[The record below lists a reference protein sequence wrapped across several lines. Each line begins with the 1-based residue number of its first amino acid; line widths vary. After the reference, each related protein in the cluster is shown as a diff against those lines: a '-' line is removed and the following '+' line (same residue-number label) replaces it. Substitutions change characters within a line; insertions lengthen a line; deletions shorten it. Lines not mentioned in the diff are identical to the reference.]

1 MTVTCSGRRDRVNY
15 RMTNSPV
22 LATCASIPDRGTH
35 KRTQVPE
42 GFLPRPL
49 SGGFLK
55 ATGPI
60 YVKREDG
67 HSIFGLLVEEQHC
80 NGKDMCHGGML
91 ATLADVV
98 LGIGGMEQA
107 GVSGFFITV
116 SLTND
121 FLAPAPLGAWIEAQ
135 VELLR
140 ATRTTMFVQ
149 GIFTVEGEPVFRS
162 SGVFRLPRPEQ
173 P

>member
-1 MTVTCSGRRDRVNY
+1 
-15 RMTNSPV
+15 MTNSSI
-22 LATCASIPDRGTH
+22 LATGAQHQACAATPGREN
-35 KRTQVPE
+35 RQRAQVPE
-42 GFLPRPL
+42 GFLPRPV

-55 ATGPI
+55 AIGPI

-67 HSIFGLLVEEQHC
+67 RSIFGLLVEEQHC

-121 FLAPAPLGAWIEAQ
+121 FLAPAPLGAWIEAR

-149 GIFTVEGEPVFRS
+149 GIFTVEGEPVLRS
-162 SGVFRLPRPEQ
+162 SGVFRLPRPER

>member
-1 MTVTCSGRRDRVNY
+1 MTDSPALLRSDAALAGENGRG
-15 RMTNSPV
+15 SP
-22 LATCASIPDRGTH
+22 R
-35 KRTQVPE
+35 VPE

-49 SGGFLK
+49 GGGFLR

-60 YVKREDG
+60 YVKREG
-67 HSIFGLLVEEQHC
+67 GRSIFGLLVEEQHC

-98 LGIGGMEQA
+98 LGVGGMEQA
-107 GVSGFFITV
+107 GASGFFITI
-116 SLTND
+116 SLAND

-135 VELLR
+135 VDLLR

-149 GIFTVEGEPVFRS
+149 GVFSVEGEPVLRS
-162 SGVFRLPRPEQ
+162 SGVFRLPRQ
-173 P
+173 A

>member
-1 MTVTCSGRRDRVNY
+1 
-15 RMTNSPV
+15 MTNSPA
-22 LATCASIPDRGTH
+22 LAASASLLGRDAR
-35 KRTQVPE
+35 KRAQVPE

-49 SGGFLK
+49 NGGFLR

-60 YVKREDG
+60 YVKRGDG
-67 HSIFGLLVEEQHC
+67 RSIFGLLVEEQHC
-80 NGKDMCHGGML
+80 NGKEMCHGGML

-121 FLAPAPLGAWIEAQ
+121 FLAPAPLGAWIEAR

-149 GIFTVEGEPVFRS
+149 GIFTVEGEPVLRS